1 MNRKDFLRSFLGALG
16 AHEVMFREEQLDR
29 ISGTVIY
36 DPVDPE
42 DQQDF
47 VWQVF
52 EQDVP
57 PEDVYRLV
65 KLIHERELLD
75 IDKLTVSRDEL
86 RRLFKE
92 SYGILVE
99 PADFDQILNSLEA
112 VTVDM
117 IDDGQKVD
125 TYFIHE

>member
-16 AHEVMFREEQLDR
+16 AHEVVFREEQPDR
-29 ISGTVIY
+29 ISGTVVY
-36 DPVDPE
+36 DPVDSE
-42 DQQDF
+42 EQQDF
-47 VWQVF
+47 VWQAS

-57 PEDVYRLV
+57 PEDVFRLV

-86 RRLFKE
+86 RRLFNE
-92 SYGILVE
+92 SYNTLIGR
-99 PADFDQILNSLEA
+99 ADFDKIVESLEA